1 MNQKIDSWD
10 HSEDNGAV
18 MTTPQRSTRR
28 SVNPPEGDEKPEEG
42 KGQTHN
48 LAEVESILDEI
59 ENLVSNKS
67 RKREDTAK
75 STPVFD
81 EHDQQEIDSVDETKG
96 AQEDLGRLEEELQS
110 AIASELQ
117 KSPENGEEGA
127 DEALIQR
134 AAEEDEISRIAEV
147 FEEAEAN
154 RSSTERPRESSD
166 SDDFSALESSVEI
179 EGDRLP
185 ENGGVVQS
193 VLKEKRDSKI
203 LILLSRPMQG
213 LSPNVRLAVN
223 IIAVT
228 LALWVPIIW
237 LLVLSGGLS
246 ASLPDST
253 TGSKTDLTPSL
264 TPETQGQSISESRD
278 DGKNGL

>member
-1 MNQKIDSWD
+1 
-10 HSEDNGAV
+10 

-28 SVNPPEGDEKPEEG
+28 SVNPPEGDGKPEEG

-67 RKREDTAK
+67 RKQEDTAK

-81 EHDQQEIDSVDETKG
+81 EHDQQEIDSVDEMKG

-110 AIASELQ
+110 AIASELE
-117 KSPENGEEGA
+117 KNPENGEEGA
-127 DEALIQR
+127 DQALIQR
-134 AAEEDEISRIAEV
+134 AAQEDEISRIAEV

-154 RSSTERPRESSD
+154 RSSTERPRESSE
-166 SDDFSALESSVEI
+166 SDDFSAPESSVEI

-185 ENGGVVQS
+185 ENGDVVQS

-203 LILLSRPMQG
+203 LVLLSRPMQG

-246 ASLPDST
+246 ARLPDST
-253 TGSKTDLTPSL
+253 TGSNTGLTPGL

-278 DGKNGL
+278 DGMNGL

>member
-1 MNQKIDSWD
+1 
-10 HSEDNGAV
+10 

-28 SVNPPEGDEKPEEG
+28 FVNPPEGDEKPEEG
-42 KGQTHN
+42 KRQTHN

-67 RKREDTAK
+67 RKQEDTAK

-81 EHDQQEIDSVDETKG
+81 EHDQQEIDSVDEMKG

-110 AIASELQ
+110 AIASELE
-117 KSPENGEEGA
+117 KSPENGEDGA

-134 AAEEDEISRIAEV
+134 AAQEDEISRIAEV

-154 RSSTERPRESSD
+154 RSSTERPREESE
-166 SDDFSALESSVEI
+166 SDDFRDLESSVEI
-179 EGDRLP
+179 EGDRLR
-185 ENGGVVQS
+185 ENEDVVQS

-203 LILLSRPMQG
+203 LVLLSRPMQG

-246 ASLPDST
+246 ARVPDST
-253 TGSKTDLTPSL
+253 TGSNIGLTPGL